1 MFMLHSCL
9 PIEGICPSE
18 RLFRTRTTPRR
29 IGLAL
34 LFVLC
39 LGLVLP
45 TRAAG
50 RPSRRATRP
59 NLILVVGDGLRP
71 GDLASRSLVGLTNL
85 STVLREG
92 FRFTDAYSGS
102 PAPAAARA
110 SLLTGIPPEQARIRS
125 AIQEPLVSEEVTLG
139 EMARSVGHSC
149 AYLGIWGLGRE
160 GTAGMPT
167 QQGFADFLGMF
178 DLRHGTNARTP
189 FLWRNEVPFK
199 LPPLADAS
207 GDLPSA
213 WLLRAATNYLHGH
226 EETAFLMVLSPGLP
240 GGTNQPSVL
249 RASRLARL
257 DAQIGLLTDALRQR
271 QLEGDTLLILTGVPA
286 VGDSPSASRPADA
299 SSRSPRARGLDDAGL
314 RVPLVFWRPGVI
326 RPGQTNLPV
335 GLWEVAPTMLDL
347 LQGQR
352 PSRVSGRSLLPW
364 LDVAETEAPTNRV
377 VLQWE
382 QVQEPRAVAA
392 RLGRWKGFRAGP
404 TSSIEVFDLEVDPG
418 ETKDVA
424 ERHPEVV
431 REFTDLFKGWDRPWS
446 APATHASEDPTATGD
461 QLPTR

>member
-1 MFMLHSCL
+1 MRQPCL
-9 PIEGICPSE
+9 PIKGVCTSAG
-18 RLFRTRTTPRR
+18 RLRTATIPRR

-34 LFVLC
+34 RVVLFLS
-39 LGLVLP
+39 LVL
-45 TRAAG
+45 TSQAAG
-50 RPSRRATRP
+50 RPSRRATQP
-59 NLILVVGDGLRP
+59 NVILVVGDGLRSA
-71 GDLASRSLVGLTNL
+71 DLDSRSLLGLTNL

-167 QQGFADFLGMF
+167 QKGFADFLGMF

-199 LPPLADAS
+199 LPPLASAS

-213 WLLRAATNYLHGH
+213 WLLRAATNYIHGR

-240 GGTNQPSVL
+240 GGTNQPPAL
-249 RASRLARL
+249 RALQLARL
-257 DAQIGLLTDALRQR
+257 DAQIGLLTDGLRQR
-271 QLEGDTLLILTGVPA
+271 QLDGDTLLILTGVPA
-286 VGDSPSASRPADA
+286 VGDTPPASRPSGA
-299 SSRSPRARGLDDAGL
+299 SSRSPWTRGLDDAAL
-314 RVPLVFWRPGVI
+314 RVPLVFWRPGII

-335 GLWEVAPTMLDL
+335 GLWEVAPTILDI

-352 PSRVSGRSLLPW
+352 PSRITGRSLLPW
-364 LDVAETEAPTNRV
+364 LVVSETEAPTNRV

-404 TSSIEVFDLEVDPG
+404 TASIEVFDLDADPG

-424 ERHPEVV
+424 EQHPEVV

-446 APATHASEDPTATGD
+446 APADRSSEDSTATGD

>member
-1 MFMLHSCL
+1 M
-9 PIEGICPSE
+9 PP
-18 RLFRTRTTPRR
+18 R
-29 IGLAL
+29 IGVSL
-34 LFVLC
+34 LVVLF
-39 LGLVLP
+39 LGLVL
-45 TRAAG
+45 TIQAAG
-50 RPSRRATRP
+50 RPSRRATQP
-59 NLILVVGDGLRP
+59 NVILVVGDGLRSA
-71 GDLASRSLVGLTNL
+71 DLDLRSLVGLTNL
-85 STVLREG
+85 SAVLREG
-92 FRFTDAYSGS
+92 FRFTDAYSAS

-149 AYLGIWGLGRE
+149 AYLGVWGLGRE

-178 DLRHGTNARTP
+178 DLRHGTNARSP

-199 LPPLADAS
+199 LPPLAGVS

-240 GGTNQPSVL
+240 GGTNQPPAL
-249 RASRLARL
+249 RASRLAHL
-257 DAQIGLLTDALRQR
+257 DAQIGLMTDGLRQR

-286 VGDSPSASRPADA
+286 VDGTSSATRSSET
-299 SSRSPRARGLDDAGL
+299 SSRSPRARGLDDASL

-335 GLWEVAPTMLDL
+335 GLWEVAPTILDV

-352 PSRVSGRSLLPW
+352 PSRVTGRSLLPW
-364 LDVAETEAPTNRV
+364 VVVSETETPTNRV
-377 VLQWE
+377 ALQWE
-382 QVQEPRAVAA
+382 QVEEPRAMAA

-404 TSSIEVFDLEVDPG
+404 DATVQVFDLDTDPS
-418 ETKDVA
+418 ESKNVA
-424 ERHPEVV
+424 EQHPEVV
-431 REFTDLFKGWDRPWS
+431 REFIDIFMGWDRPWS
-446 APATHASEDPTATGD
+446 APAVRPTDEATAAGD
-461 QLPTR
+461 QPPSR

>member
-1 MFMLHSCL
+1 M
-9 PIEGICPSE
+9 PP
-18 RLFRTRTTPRR
+18 R
-29 IGLAL
+29 IGVSL
-34 LFVLC
+34 LFVLF
-39 LGLVLP
+39 LGLVL
-45 TRAAG
+45 TSQAAG
-50 RPSRRATRP
+50 RPSRRATQP
-59 NLILVVGDGLRP
+59 NVILVVGDGLRSA
-71 GDLASRSLVGLTNL
+71 DLDARSLVGLTNL
-85 STVLREG
+85 SAVLREG

-149 AYLGIWGLGRE
+149 AYLGVWGLGRE
-160 GTAGMPT
+160 GTSGMPT

-199 LPPLADAS
+199 LPPLASAS

-213 WLLRAATNYLHGH
+213 WLLRAATNYIHGH

-240 GGTNQPSVL
+240 GGTNQPPAL
-249 RASRLARL
+249 RASQLARL
-257 DAQIGLLTDALRQR
+257 DAQIGLLTDGLRQR

-286 VGDSPSASRPADA
+286 VNGTSSATSPSEA
-299 SSRSPRARGLDDAGL
+299 SSRSLRARGLDDASL

-335 GLWEVAPTMLDL
+335 GLWEVAPTILDL

-352 PSRVSGRSLLPW
+352 PSRVTGRSLLPW
-364 LDVAETEAPTNRV
+364 LVVSETEAPTNRV

-382 QVQEPRAVAA
+382 QVQDPRAVAA
-392 RLGRWKGFRAGP
+392 RLGRWKGFRGGP
-404 TSSIEVFDLEVDPG
+404 TASVEVFDLDADPS

-424 ERHPEVV
+424 EQHPEVV
-431 REFTDLFKGWDRPWS
+431 REFADLFNGWDRPWS
-446 APATHASEDPTATGD
+446 VPSVRPGEDPTATGD